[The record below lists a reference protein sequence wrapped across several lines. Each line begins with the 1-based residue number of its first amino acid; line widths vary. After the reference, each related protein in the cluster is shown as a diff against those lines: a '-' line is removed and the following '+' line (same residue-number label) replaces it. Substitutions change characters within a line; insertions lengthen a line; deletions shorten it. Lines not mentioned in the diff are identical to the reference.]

1 MNTAPQFMEG
11 RYDHKMDPKFRVS
24 IPVDWRPAPGETLR
38 LLHSVSYDLPVVVA
52 LTETEYLDRLMQID
66 EAENLNPLQK
76 RQLKGRLHSKC
87 RPATVNPQGKL
98 LVPKDWSEAAGL
110 PSDDAVTLVG
120 RGTYFE
126 IWNAGNFATV
136 EERETDELASL
147 NDELGVF

>member
-1 MNTAPQFMEG
+1 MSSAPQYMEG
-11 RYDHKMDPKFRVS
+11 RYDHKMDPKFRVA

-38 LLHSVSYDLPVVVA
+38 LLHSTSYELPVVVA
-52 LTETEYLDRLMQID
+52 LTETEYVDRLMQID

-76 RQLKGRLHSKC
+76 RQMKGRLHSKC

-110 PSDDAVTLVG
+110 PSDDAVVLVG

-126 IWNAGNFATV
+126 IWAACNYATV
-136 EERETDELASL
+136 EESEAEQLAEF